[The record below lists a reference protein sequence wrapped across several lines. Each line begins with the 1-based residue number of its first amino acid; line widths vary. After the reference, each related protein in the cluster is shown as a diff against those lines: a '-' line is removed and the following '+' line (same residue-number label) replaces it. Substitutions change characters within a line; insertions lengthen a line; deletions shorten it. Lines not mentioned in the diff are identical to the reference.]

1 MSERFPTAKTFLFD
15 TPLYTK
21 FDVIDAKDIVEAKE
35 LQIGFKADAFCL
47 NCGKESTF
55 TVSLFRTIEGFP
67 SFGTVSCIQAT
78 CARHTNHRGVYF
90 VLSRS
95 NSLMKIGQYPSLADI
110 ANDES
115 KQYRQILQPS
125 DAAEF
130 HRAIGLAAHGVG
142 IGSFVY
148 LRRIIERLI
157 GSCFEENKTAQG
169 WPDEDFYRLRMAE
182 KIGFLSGHIPDFL
195 VDNKDVYRVL
205 SKGLHELSEE
215 ECLAY
220 FDVLK
225 MAIVVILEE
234 EQEKRKRAERKTV
247 LTKAIAKVTS
257 TDSAKAE
264 GGGARRKD
272 LKTGRS

>member
-1 MSERFPTAKTFLFD
+1 
-15 TPLYTK
+15 
-21 FDVIDAKDIVEAKE
+21 
-35 LQIGFKADAFCL
+35 
-47 NCGKESTF
+47 
-55 TVSLFRTIEGFP
+55 
-67 SFGTVSCIQAT
+67 
-78 CARHTNHRGVYF
+78 
-90 VLSRS
+90 
-95 NSLMKIGQYPSLADI
+95 MKIGQYPSLADI

-115 KQYRQILQPS
+115 KQYQQILQPS

-247 LTKAIAKVTS
+247 LTKAIAKS
-257 TDSAKAE
+257 
-264 GGGARRKD
+264 
-272 LKTGRS
+272 RSKNLRFIDKGLAVSNA